1 MREKLVV
8 IAMASTLAAPAMAAV
23 TVSGTMNVGPAIS
36 NATAGKAGSNPI
48 TTGKAAGEAKTIT
61 SLHAT
66 YSFIN
71 FNSETELGMGTKAV
85 VQYQIDVS
93 GTGAGMDTLN
103 KDHWMRNRD
112 SFLGFAGSWGAL
124 KWGTNENVYEQY
136 LYQADP
142 LDGAAGTG
150 GNLQMF
156 GSPGYGVIFDNTSM
170 SEINAGNGRAHFYRR
185 TDNSIWYESPDIS
198 GFSFGAGTTMPN
210 ANKGA
215 NDFNSAVYS
224 VGAQFKPAN
233 MPFYANVAYE
243 LHLDMFGLNNIV
255 STNGGKSSTDFG
267 IKGQAGINLAKF
279 VAGVIVE
286 QLSYEVDE
294 AKAFKKYA
302 RLAIGAHAKV
312 ILPKGYF
319 GVNFGTAMKAKVTD
333 IADKE
338 TTLDGSQ
345 STYFA
350 AGYFHDLAANVQF
363 QGIVS
368 YIMNGDNASY
378 NTAASQANW
387 GVNGVK
393 QLAIYLGTKYSF

>member
-8 IAMASTLAAPAMAAV
+8 IAMASTLAVPAMAAV

-36 NATAGKAGSNPI
+36 SATAGKAGSNPI
-48 TTGKAAGEAKTIT
+48 TTGKVAGEAKTVT
-61 SLHAT
+61 NLHAT

-85 VQYQIDVS
+85 MQYQIDVS
-93 GTGAGMDTLN
+93 GTGAGMDNLAAF
-103 KDHWMRNRD
+103 MRNRD

-170 SEINAGNGRAHFYRR
+170 GAINATNGKAHFYRR

-210 ANKGA
+210 AYKGGGQ
-215 NDFNSAVYS
+215 NRAVYS

-255 STNGGKSSTDFG
+255 STNGGNSSTDFG
-267 IKGQAGINLAKF
+267 IKGQAGINLANL

-286 QLSYEVDE
+286 QLSYEVDG
-294 AKAFKKYA
+294 ATAFKKYT
-302 RLAIGAHAKV
+302 RLAIGAHAKYV
-312 ILPKGYF
+312 LPKGYF
-319 GVNFGTAMKAKVTD
+319 GVNFGTAMKAKATSNTD
-333 IADKE
+333 VE
-338 TTLDGSQ
+338 TTLEGSQ

>member
-1 MREKLVV
+1 
-8 IAMASTLAAPAMAAV
+8 
-23 TVSGTMNVGPAIS
+23 MNVGPAIS
-36 NATAGKAGSNPI
+36 SATAGKAGSNII
-48 TTGKAAGEAKTIT
+48 TTGKAAGEAKTVT
-61 SLHAT
+61 NLHAT
-66 YSFIN
+66 YSYIN

-85 VQYQIDVS
+85 MQYQIDVS
-93 GTGAGMDTLN
+93 GTGAGMDNLAAF
-103 KDHWMRNRD
+103 MRNRD

-142 LDGAAGTG
+142 LDAAAGTG

-170 SEINAGNGRAHFYRR
+170 GAISATNGKAHFYRR

-210 ANKGA
+210 AYKAGDQNR
-215 NDFNSAVYS
+215 AVYS

-233 MPFYANVAYE
+233 MPFYANIAYE
-243 LHLDMFGLNNIV
+243 LHKDMFGLNNIV
-255 STNGGKSSTDFG
+255 STNGGTGSTDFG
-267 IKGQAGINLAKF
+267 IKGQAGINLAKL

-286 QLSYEVDE
+286 QLSYEVDG
-294 AKAFKKYA
+294 ATAFKKYT
-302 RLAIGAHAKV
+302 RLAVGAHAKV
-312 ILPKGYF
+312 TLPKGYF
-319 GVNFGTAMKAKVTD
+319 GANFGTALKAKATST
-333 IADKE
+333 ADVK
-338 TTLDGSQ
+338 TTLEGSQ

-368 YIMNGDNASY
+368 YILNGDNASY